1 VLLALPI
8 WTLVVWATRLRIIT
22 DTDQPKSTVI
32 VPVILTVLAVVAL
45 IDRRRRGVL
54 VLAAATVVVWIV
66 RLPLVLTHQHSAGFK
81 VVHAVLAVV
90 SLALAYGALRAV
102 SRRRVPAPR

>member
-1 VLLALPI
+1 
-8 WTLVVWATRLRIIT
+8 
-22 DTDQPKSTVI
+22 
-32 VPVILTVLAVVAL
+32 
-45 IDRRRRGVL
+45 
-54 VLAAATVVVWIV
+54 VWIV